1 MKEDTYNTFLKGMTC
16 LSCVDIILNKMFSL
30 KGIIDVDVSYFKS
43 NIEIKYDPS
52 VISREEI
59 ETALLNIGY
68 PPTDKKEN
76 NLLYEIITIVLIVL
90 FLFLLEFI
98 NLPKVPKVEKGAS
111 FLFLFLIGLLT
122 GTHCICMCSGIM
134 FAVINSN
141 DKHALFKYQ
150 FGRLLMCT
158 ILGFLFGSIG
168 DVFTYSLKLKSFI
181 YTVCGLFILFIGIC
195 KWGIIP
201 SFRRLEVA
209 IPKLCPIKLNNKLKT
224 NKAFMVGVLN
234 ALLPCGM
241 SSMMW
246 FYCTSC
252 GSLLEGG
259 LSMFFWCLGTIVIM
273 SIFSITNKLF
283 NSRQN
288 IIFQRF
294 STILMVTMGLRMLVN
309 GIKLF

>member
-1 MKEDTYNTFLKGMTC
+1 MEDTYNTFLKGMTC

-30 KGIIDVDVSYFKS
+30 KGIINVDISYFKS
-43 NIEIKYDPS
+43 SINIKYDPS
-52 VISREEI
+52 IITKEEI
-59 ETALLNIGY
+59 ETVLLNIGY
-68 PPTDKKEN
+68 PPSDKKEN
-76 NLLYEIITIVLIVL
+76 NLLYEIITIVLIIL
-90 FLFLLEFI
+90 LLLILEFI
-98 NLPKVPKVEKGAS
+98 KLPSVPKVEKGAS
-111 FLFLFLIGLLT
+111 ILFLFLTGLLT

-134 FAVINSN
+134 FAVIGDN
-141 DKHALFKYQ
+141 DKRALLKYQ

-158 ILGFLFGSIG
+158 ILGLLFGSIG
-168 DVFTYSLKLKSFI
+168 NVFAYSLKLKSFI

-201 SFRRLEVA
+201 SFRRLEA
-209 IPKLCPIKLNNKLKT
+209 TIPKLCPFKLNNYLKT
-224 NKAFMVGVLN
+224 NKAFIVGVLN
-234 ALLPCGM
+234 ALFPCGM
-241 SSMMW
+241 SSIMW
-246 FYCTSC
+246 LYCATC
-252 GSLLEGG
+252 GSVFESG

-273 SIFSITNKLF
+273 CIFSITNKLF